1 MTSTTSINQMTTHQL
16 SLKQIH
22 DEVNSIKQHNRDDVT
37 VAQSELKQAALRQ
50 LPCGIAH
57 ALGGPIASIYY
68 SAKTQNWTPTLVG
81 TAVGVVGLPLAFIDF
96 GLTLCI
102 GAPTAAAVLHI
113 SNSSE
118 KRRMLGIT
126 MPEEA
131 DALMTR
137 FSSF

>member
-1 MTSTTSINQMTTHQL
+1 MNANQV
-16 SLKQIH
+16 SLKDIQS
-22 DEVNSIKQHNRDDVT
+22 ELVSIKHHNQDDVT
-37 VAQSELKQAALRQ
+37 VGAAEVKQAALRQ

-68 SAKTQNWTPTLVG
+68 SSKTQNWTPTLVG
-81 TAVGVVGLPLAFIDF
+81 TAIGVVGLPLAFIDF

-118 KRRMLGIT
+118 KRRKLGIS

-131 DALMTR
+131 DALMAK
-137 FSSF
+137 FVNF